1 MSIEAVNDKSVNGKS
16 RRRVMSGEAIIDKWE
31 VIRYDGS
38 SQHLY
43 CKTISRRVSLGS
55 LVQAMQRR
63 GTYVVITDSKG
74 VDITAK
80 CLLPRLPKLSADK
93 VNAVIRFAY
102 FASSKP

>member
-1 MSIEAVNDKSVNGKS
+1 
-16 RRRVMSGEAIIDKWE
+16 
-31 VIRYDGS
+31 
-38 SQHLY
+38 
-43 CKTISRRVSLGS
+43 
-55 LVQAMQRR
+55 MQRR